1 MEVAILNKG
10 STGMAL
16 FAGVFV
22 GVVVFLVE
30 YLIPNASLITNA
42 IIAGLSALLGG
53 WIGSKL
59 FPK

>member
-1 MEVAILNKG
+1 MNKG
-10 STGMAL
+10 RIGMAI
-16 FAGVFV
+16 FTGIFV

-30 YLIPNASLITNA
+30 YLIPNTSLIIKA

-53 WIGSKL
+53 WVGSKL

>member
-1 MEVAILNKG
+1 MNKG

-16 FAGVFV
+16 FGGTLV

-30 YLIPNASLITNA
+30 YLIPNTNLITKA
-42 IIAGLSALLGG
+42 IIAALSALLGG
-53 WIGSKL
+53 WIGSRL